1 MKFLVDTHILLW
13 AASAPQKI
21 PPRMLKLIADERN
34 TLFFSAASLW
44 EIVIKNS
51 LGREDFQVD
60 PRIFRSS
67 LVDNGYVEMPIT
79 SEHVLFVHDLP
90 PLHKDPF
97 DRILV
102 AQSSI
107 EGMAILTVDQAVID
121 YGGTVILEGNE
132 MRLTAR

>member
-1 MKFLVDTHILLW
+1 MKLLLDTHILLW
-13 AASAPQKI
+13 TAGEPKKLPVKI
-21 PPRMLKLIADERN
+21 RELIEDEEN

-44 EIVIKNS
+44 EIVIKNG
-51 LGREDFQVD
+51 LGRNDFQIE
-60 PRIFRSS
+60 PRMFRSA
-67 LVDNGYVEMPIT
+67 LMDNGYLEVPIT

-107 EGMAILTVDQAVID
+107 EGMALLTVDQAVID
-121 YGGTVILEGNE
+121 YGGTVMIDE
-132 MRLTAR
+132 